1 LLFNTDLKGWTEQLA
16 MAEADSTKLVT
27 VDVATNSVG
36 KDSGFYQNGLPT
48 LLDADS
54 DGFIT
59 LAELTVGKTAA
70 YPAYVDY
77 LLNLDD
83 N

>member
-1 LLFNTDLKGWTEQLA
+1 
-16 MAEADSTKLVT
+16 MAVSGSTKLVT
-27 VDVATNSVG
+27 ADVVTKSAG
-36 KDSGFYQNGLPT
+36 KDSGFYQNGLPA
-48 LLDADS
+48 LLDADN

-59 LAELTVGKTAA
+59 FAELTVGKTAA

-77 LLNLDD
+77 LLNLDV